1 MIELARTDGP
11 EAVFAYGE
19 YVFGYVP
26 SDHHRVMV
34 TETLDAIYHRENEVY
49 LLPRGGAKTTWDN
62 TILCT

>member
-1 MIELARTDGP
+1 
-11 EAVFAYGE
+11 
-19 YVFGYVP
+19 
-26 SDHHRVMV
+26 MV